1 MSTQDTK
8 LRYGR
13 LLSVLVPAWLL
24 FVWLMFI
31 PGWHP
36 GVLVSRMLPI
46 LPQDVL
52 EGWLRLLGDGMPALG
67 MLFLV
72 VLAAIGSGRLL
83 LILFRIDADKG
94 QGLNLSFALGLA
106 ALSLYT
112 FFLGIMQGYN
122 QTGRVVSL
130 AVMIILSVAGVAFV
144 IRRPVVRARRKPDW
158 PDIVFV
164 ALLVIVGVFLFAKAL
179 WPAVFYDAVTY
190 HLGVPNY
197 YIQEGGISYIP
208 YDSYSNFP
216 FMAEMLYTLGMLV
229 QGLKLAQLMSVAV
242 LIASS
247 LMVYDFARVHVRDV
261 PPALPA
267 IFFLLTPAFMEM
279 SVLYGNDLHLAY
291 YSLLVVYC
299 YLMLERDGGYGWAAM
314 MGVFTGVCIG
324 TKYIALVSI
333 TLPAFAAVCWYAFTA
348 RGRGVKVSVAVV
360 FWFWIP
366 ALLVASP
373 WLIKN
378 LAYTGNPFYP
388 AFYNL
393 LDGKDM
399 TRELYAVHKMNHPS
413 FVDGLKGLVMHPWM
427 LFMSPPSYLIFK
439 YRAASFLGPALMF
452 FVPLIVFVK
461 GVAPTVKKLMVFS
474 VMLFV
479 LWSMAFPLTRYLYPA
494 VIAMLI
500 VAAYALWALFCRLG
514 WPLKGVLTLGT
525 AACLVFNVCLG
536 FFLVDRWTNAYGF
549 AHAGETDYQYLIR
562 RTREGKTVK
571 LQNVPAYEYIN
582 HNAGKDARV
591 LVIGDAEH
599 LYIKRR
605 HLYTYLSAVTPYD
618 MFLGGHKDN
627 AKLYS
632 ELRGLGITH
641 IVYNP
646 VEMETLSRSG
656 FIRRIKDEKGNIER
670 FLGSGYVR
678 RINLKDGAG
687 MPVYLFVLAQ

>member
-1 MSTQDTK
+1 MS
-8 LRYGR
+8 
-13 LLSVLVPAWLL
+13 
-24 FVWLMFI
+24 I

-52 EGWLRLLGDGMPALG
+52 AGWLRLFGDGMPALG

-83 LILFRIDADKG
+83 LVPFRVDADKG
-94 QGLNLSFALGLA
+94 QCLILSFALGLT

-112 FFLGIMQGYN
+112 FFLGIAQGYN
-122 QTGRVVSL
+122 QTGRIVSL
-130 AVMIILSVAGVAFV
+130 VLMSLMAVTGLLVLLRPDSFTAG
-144 IRRPVVRARRKPDW
+144 RRRDW
-158 PDIVFV
+158 ADIVFF
-164 ALLVIVGVFLFAKAL
+164 ALMVMVGLFLCAKAL
-179 WPAVFYDAVTY
+179 RPAVFYDAVTY
-190 HLGVPNY
+190 HMGVPNY
-197 YIQEGGISYIP
+197 YIQEGGIGYIP

-229 QGLKLAQLMSVAV
+229 YGQKLAQLISVAV
-242 LIASS
+242 LMACS
-247 LMVYDFARVHVRDV
+247 LMVYDFARIHVREV

-291 YSLLVVYC
+291 YSLIVVYS
-299 YLMLERDGGYGWAAM
+299 YFMLERDGGLGWAAL

-348 RGRGVKVSVAVV
+348 RGRGMKVSVAAV
-360 FWFWIP
+360 FSFGIP
-366 ALLVASP
+366 ALIVASP
-373 WLIKN
+373 WLVKN
-378 LAYTGNPFYP
+378 LIYTGNPFYP

-393 LDGKDM
+393 LGGKDM

-413 FVDGLKGLVMHPWM
+413 FTDGLKGLVMHPWT
-427 LFMSPPSYLIFK
+427 LFMSDPAYLSSK
-439 YRAASFLGPALMF
+439 YRAASFLGPALVF

-461 GVAPTVKKLMVFS
+461 GVAPAIKKLMVFS
-474 VMLFV
+474 AVLFV

-494 VIAMLI
+494 VGALLI
-500 VAAYALWALFCRLG
+500 VAAYAIWVLFHRLG
-514 WPLKGVLTLGT
+514 WPMKGVLMLGA
-525 AACLVFNVCLG
+525 AACLVFNACLG
-536 FFLVDRWTNAYGF
+536 FFIVDQWTSAYGF
-549 AHAGETDYQYLIR
+549 EHAVETDNQYLLR
-562 RTREGKTVK
+562 RAREGKSVM
-571 LQNVPAYEYIN
+571 LQSVPAYEYIN
-582 HNAGKDARV
+582 DNAGKDARV

-605 HLYTYLSAVTPYD
+605 HVYTYLSAVTPYD

-627 AKLYS
+627 AELYS

-641 IVYNP
+641 VVYNP
-646 VEMETLSRSG
+646 VEMERLSRTG
-656 FIRRIKDEKGNIER
+656 FIRRIKDEKDNIER
-670 FLGSGYVR
+670 FLRSGYVR
-678 RINLKDGAG
+678 RINVKDGAG